1 MAVVDPTKPILGA
14 PTTASVRA
22 NFAAIADS
30 IGFADYQDTA
40 TTGAPIALSSS
51 TWTDLT
57 NNTLGVNTKTFAL
70 PSDVTGLWNPL
81 THEFDF
87 STIPLYSMMTIRA
100 DYKIT
105 TSAAN
110 QVLRQRLA
118 LAIGDPVAFF
128 LERTQT
134 QFKTAAQYQ
143 VVADYSFY
151 IGSTPV
157 RDNPAKI
164 QAWSDATATIIVN
177 GWYVKIEKM
186 LRAVAP

>member
-1 MAVVDPTKPILGA
+1 MAVIDPTKPVFGS

-22 NFAAIADS
+22 NFAALTDS
-30 IGFADYQDTA
+30 IGFADYQDTL
-40 TTGAPIALSSS
+40 TTGAPISVPVT

-57 NNTLGVNTKTFAL
+57 NNTLGTNTKTFAL
-70 PSDVTGLWNPL
+70 PTDVTGLWNPL
-81 THEFDF
+81 TSAFNF
-87 STIPLYSMMTIRA
+87 STIPLYSMITIRA

-105 TSAAN
+105 TSAVN
-110 QVLRQRLA
+110 QILRQRMEF
-118 LAIGDPVAFF
+118 AIGDPVAFF

-143 VVADYSFY
+143 VVADYAFY

-157 RDNPAKI
+157 QTNPAKL
-164 QAWSDATATIIVN
+164 QVYSDATATVIVN

-186 LRAVAP
+186 LRTVTP